1 MVIKGI
7 KVDDFAGFSTVE
19 EFEGFARVKGMEVDD
34 FAGFPTVEEFEGFA
48 RVKGMEVD
56 DFTGFSVVDEI
67 DLVGSPF
74 KLEFTDRNAT
84 T

>member
-1 MVIKGI
+1 VAAILELVEAVGIWVVKEVVVGEDKGFIVMVI
-7 KVDDFAGFSTVE
+7 
-19 EFEGFARVKGMEVDD
+19 
-34 FAGFPTVEEFEGFA
+34 
-48 RVKGMEVD
+48 KGMEVD

-84 T
+84 TWL